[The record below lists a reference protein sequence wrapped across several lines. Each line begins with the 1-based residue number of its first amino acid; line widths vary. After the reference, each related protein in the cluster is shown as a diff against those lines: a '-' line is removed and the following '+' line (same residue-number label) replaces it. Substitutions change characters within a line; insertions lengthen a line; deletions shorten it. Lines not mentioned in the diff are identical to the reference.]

1 MSAPGKKIVFIG
13 GGSTQFAPGLIA
25 DFIRTKDL
33 QGGTIVL
40 VDLDADKL
48 ETVYQLGLRLIEA
61 GRADYSLEWATDRR
75 AALSGADFVIV
86 SVEIERM
93 ATWEQDRTIPEIF
106 GIRQALG
113 ENGGPG
119 GLFHALRQIPPIVE
133 ICRDIER
140 LCPGALVL
148 NLSNPMSRILQAVYD
163 NTKVDFVGL
172 CHEIAGGN
180 DYLAQL
186 LGRPKEDLTV
196 VAAGLNHFSWYLRIN
211 DARTG
216 EDLYPRVRDLVPSN
230 VNRDRLLVA
239 DMLRLTGYLSIT
251 GDSHMGEYLK
261 DGHIR
266 RSSWAPEIEPLDFF
280 AWYMAYMKV
289 QQERI
294 AELVAGTT
302 PAASFLDKP
311 SGEIVTD
318 IISAVVCRRK
328 QGFDAFNLPNDGYI
342 PNLPKDCI
350 VEVPGWIDG
359 EKFGGRPVEPLPDVL
374 AALCGR
380 QAAIQKLCARAA
392 MDGDRRAALEAL
404 LLDPIVPDRFVAEKC
419 LEAMLEAN
427 RAYLPRFFD

>member
-1 MSAPGKKIVFIG
+1 MNQTGKKIIFIG

-25 DFIRTKDL
+25 DFIRAKEL
-33 QGGTIVL
+33 HGSTIVL
-40 VDLDADKL
+40 VDLDQDKL
-48 ETVYQLGLRLIEA
+48 ETVFKLGLRLLEA
-61 GRADYSLEWATDRR
+61 GSADYTLERTCDRR
-75 AALSGADFVIV
+75 AALAGADFVIV
-86 SVEIERM
+86 SVEIDRM
-93 ATWEQDRTIPEIF
+93 AAWEQDRKIPESF
-106 GIRQALG
+106 GINQALG

-140 LCPGALVL
+140 LCPEALVL

-163 NTKVDFVGL
+163 NTKVRFVGL

-180 DYLAQL
+180 DYLAHVL
-186 LGRPKEDLTV
+186 ERPKEDLAV

-211 DARTG
+211 EASTG
-216 EDLYPRVRDLVPSN
+216 RDLYPRVRELVPIR

-261 DGHIR
+261 DGHIW
-266 RSSWAPEIEPLDFF
+266 SAKWAPDTEPLDFF

-289 QQERI
+289 QEEQI
-294 AELVAGTT
+294 AELLSGTT
-302 PAASFLDKP
+302 PAASLLDKP

-318 IISAVVCRRK
+318 IISAVVCCRK
-328 QGFDAFNLPNDGYI
+328 QDFDAFNLPNQGYI
-342 PNLPKDCI
+342 PNLPEDCV

-359 EKFGGRPVEPLPDVL
+359 QKFGGRPVGPLPDVL

-392 MDGDRRAALEAL
+392 MQGDRQAALKAL
-404 LLDPIVPDRFVAEKC
+404 LLDPVVPDRMVAEKC
-419 LEAMLEAN
+419 LESMLQAN